1 MSEETE
7 IGTQILGS
15 SFSET
20 MELKFRQEPEMETPA
35 TETSSYELILRSVDQ
50 RIKQA
55 TDPFLRRIKDL
66 YALLAGR
73 TEMESA
79 ENSEASG
86 SKRNREFV
94 SPSRNRYDLLIIEL
108 GDLENCFF
116 WPLRAETILINFT
129 MKIMTPIPEKSLGN

>member
-1 MSEETE
+1 
-7 IGTQILGS
+7 
-15 SFSET
+15 
-20 MELKFRQEPEMETPA
+20 
-35 TETSSYELILRSVDQ
+35 
-50 RIKQA
+50 
-55 TDPFLRRIKDL
+55 
-66 YALLAGR
+66 
-73 TEMESA
+73 MESA

>member
-20 MELKFRQEPEMETPA
+20 MELKFRQESEMETPA

-55 TDPFLRRIKDL
+55 TDPFLR
-66 YALLAGR
+66 
-73 TEMESA
+73 
-79 ENSEASG
+79 
-86 SKRNREFV
+86 
-94 SPSRNRYDLLIIEL
+94 
-108 GDLENCFF
+108 
-116 WPLRAETILINFT
+116 
-129 MKIMTPIPEKSLGN
+129 